1 MLSRCWSVV
10 TVLASLHRNIN
21 RLPDCVPSAQ
31 PAGRPES
38 LKCMP
43 CGIIEPERG
52 LNVTAQ
58 VRTSLLARADPSSF
72 TGQYAR
78 LGTPLVSGEKESRSK
93 LRFNAK

>member
-1 MLSRCWSVV
+1 MLSRCWSVF
-10 TVLASLHRNIN
+10 TVLASIHRDIN

-52 LNVTAQ
+52 LNVPGAGAD
-58 VRTSLLARADPSSF
+58 LAPGASRSSTF

-93 LRFNAK
+93 YDSTQK